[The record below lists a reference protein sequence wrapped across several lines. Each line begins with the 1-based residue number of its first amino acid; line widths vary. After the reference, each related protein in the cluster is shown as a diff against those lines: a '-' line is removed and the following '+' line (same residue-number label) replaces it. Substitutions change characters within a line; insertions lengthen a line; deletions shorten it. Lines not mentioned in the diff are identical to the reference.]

1 MSQIAKVVF
10 IKIHKRSVYDEMVLA
25 TLRKW
30 QYDILVILFKQN
42 NRKVMWV
49 YDEEGWEG
57 RTVGCVMPQKELNS
71 DRRVR
76 RWCFT
81 LNNPEFCVDYFK
93 KFSEIK
99 NVRRFIFGHERG
111 SESDTVHLQGYM
123 EFEVSVRFPVLKKI
137 SPRAHWEPSAGTPYQ
152 NYKYCSK
159 EGNFQVFGNW
169 NSEESRLKRER
180 KHGARRRES
189 FVDRYYSKIIQRFRR
204 CYPIPWRL
212 PV

>member
-1 MSQIAKVVF
+1 
-10 IKIHKRSVYDEMVLA
+10 
-25 TLRKW
+25 
-30 QYDILVILFKQN
+30 
-42 NRKVMWV
+42 
-49 YDEEGWEG
+49 
-57 RTVGCVMPQKELNS
+57 MPQKELNS

-180 KHGARRRES
+180 KHGAGEERVSSTDIIRRLYRDSEDAIQYRGGYLS
-189 FVDRYYSKIIQRFRR
+189 RKRVIDEQIAKLHHKIHKRSVYDEMVLATLRKWQYDILVILFKQNNRKVMWV
-204 CYPIPWRL
+204 YDEKGGKAQA
-212 PV
+212 